1 MDFYK
6 LIYLIMATVVNN
18 PDRDNGSNVTSI
30 AALIALVVLAILF
43 FVYGLPLLSNAF
55 NANTQNPGT
64 QINIPDQVD
73 LNLNQGNNGGE
84 AGGSTA
90 SGN

>member
-1 MDFYK
+1 
-6 LIYLIMATVVNN
+6 MATIVNN
-18 PDRDNGSNVTSI
+18 PQSERDAGSNVTSI
-30 AALIALVVLAILF
+30 AALIAMVVLAILF
-43 FVYGLPLLSNAF
+43 FLYGLPLLSNAF

-84 AGGSTA
+84 TSGSTA